1 MGRSNIWICL
11 DDTPFSILFSLQPF
25 FQALGIVVAL
35 LWMRLSEGLAWGS
48 HNKVDVIVLT
58 ETLAEP
64 SAHVDD
70 F

>member
-1 MGRSNIWICL
+1 MIPRFQYC
-11 DDTPFSILFSLQPF
+11 FSFQPF

-35 LWMRLSEGLAWGS
+35 LLMRLSDGLAWGS
-48 HNKVDVIVLT
+48 HNKVDVIVLM

-64 SAHVDD
+64 SAHMDD